1 MIPENPWLW
10 LMAWLVAFTL
20 NLLFGWLRHNA
31 PRRSN
36 RWFGCLAAPIF
47 LLVAI
52 RTVLALPWSVA
63 LPFLMPV
70 LAGQA
75 IGRRLAPTDC
85 GVDAS
90 RWRIAVYG
98 AVTLGLVLM
107 AGMPARS
114 AGGGDTPAGTYQRLA
129 LNEPAPLFA
138 LVDQNGRKTS
148 LADFRGR
155 AVVMTFFYSGCI
167 DVCPLLL
174 DTLAGAEGMLRPRE
188 RARVSFLAVTLDATG
203 DNPDRLKTFLAGRG
217 PNAKNW
223 RLLTGDL
230 LEVADVLE
238 KYGAVAIPTP
248 GGEIAHNGVFVI
260 IDGKGIN
267 RMELHGAAPA
277 EALADEIR
285 AVLNQG
291 K

>member
-1 MIPENPWLW
+1 MIPENPWWW

-20 NLLFGWLRHNA
+20 NLLFGWLRRNA

-47 LLVAI
+47 LLVAV

-85 GVDAS
+85 GADAA

-98 AVTLGLVLM
+98 AVALGLVLM

-114 AGGGDTPAGTYQRLA
+114 AGGGDIPAGTYQRLA
-129 LNEPAPLFA
+129 LNEPAPPFT

-155 AVVMTFFYSGCI
+155 AVVMTFFYSSCI
-167 DVCPLLL
+167 DICPLLL

-291 K
+291 G